1 MEFRAGVHLILGRR
15 VGAALGGADP
25 ASAIGWAV
33 AAVMLVLGGAITWSF
48 SLDLAGANIVG
59 PGLILLGVSMAW
71 SSLNNEAGL
80 GGRGQAVVLFGL
92 AVVLAYRA
100 LSAFYADPSY
110 GTDSAAFDQ
119 YAAQLLIHGQ
129 NPYTSS
135 MAPAL
140 SLFHV
145 PSFFQ
150 TYRLD
155 GIPVLSLSY
164 PAGSFIPYLAPVAL
178 GFQTQTANAVD
189 LLAWLIAVLLLWR
202 LLPRSL
208 RWVAAILLGLTTFN
222 DFIIGGGTDALWVP
236 ALIIALWRWD
246 QYGLKA
252 ETSAARWLGPFAL
265 GVAVSIKQTP
275 WLVLPFILV
284 GLGIEARGRGER
296 SLRVVMRYAI
306 RVAGVFTAVNLPFV
320 LWSPARWLH
329 SILVPFTQPLI
340 PDGQGL
346 VNLTLTGR
354 LGGGLLVM
362 YSLAA
367 ATLLVA
373 LLMAYA
379 AQPSLFKRSWPLLIS
394 VVFFLPVRSFTTY
407 MIMLVPAALVAATT
421 VGPAP
426 ASTSRRRR
434 FGLAALAV
442 GGLAVGFGAIAVAIP
457 GPLRIHV
464 INYRSTGQLQT
475 INEVTVSVTD
485 PTGRPMHPHF
495 SAYFAG
501 HTHSFWYGWDGQRQI
516 DTSVPPHASRTFV
529 LRAPDVQSMIPLR
542 SGFVIEAFTEGPA
555 AVSTAE
561 VSRQQPMSVVLH
573 PASVGTPV
581 AVGRVVTLVA
591 QLSDRLERPVLQAG
605 VQVELGQVVYEQ
617 TGLLPG
623 EASINGNVE
632 GRSPVG
638 ALTDSQGRA
647 HFRVVAVQ
655 SQQYP
660 TFFQAW
666 LAPAGGAPHGYSDQ
680 LSIQFV
686 G

>member
-1 MEFRAGVHLILGRR
+1 MAGP
-15 VGAALGGADP
+15 DP
-25 ASAIGWAV
+25 ASAVGWAV
-33 AAVMLVLGGAITWSF
+33 AAVTLILGGAITWSF
-48 SLDLAGANIVG
+48 GLDLAGANIIG
-59 PGLILLGVSMAW
+59 PGLMLLGVSMAW
-71 SSLNNEAGL
+71 SSLQNEAGL
-80 GGRGQAVVLFGL
+80 GGRGQAVVLLGL

-100 LSAFYADPSY
+100 LSAFYADPGY

-119 YAAQLLIHGQ
+119 YAAQLLIHGH
-129 NPYTSS
+129 NPYTAS

-155 GIPVLSLSY
+155 GTPVLSLSY

-178 GFQTQTANAVD
+178 GFRTQTANAVD
-189 LLAWLIAVLLLWR
+189 LFAWLLAVLLLWR
-202 LLPRSL
+202 MLPRSL
-208 RWVAAILLGLTTFN
+208 RWVAAVLLGLTTFS

-236 ALIIALWRWD
+236 ALIVALWRWD
-246 QYGLKA
+246 RYGLRA

-275 WLVLPFILV
+275 WFVLPFILV
-284 GLGIEARGRGER
+284 GLAIEARGRGER
-296 SLRVVMRYAI
+296 SRRVVMSYAI
-306 RVAGVFTAVNLPFV
+306 RVAAVFTVVNLPLV
-320 LWSPARWLH
+320 VWSPGGWLH
-329 SILVPFTQPLI
+329 SILVPFAEPLI

-367 ATLLVA
+367 ATLLLA
-373 LLMAYA
+373 LLVAYA
-379 AQPSLFKRSWPLLIS
+379 AQPSSFKRSWPLLIS
-394 VVFFLPVRSFTTY
+394 LVFFLSARSFTTY
-407 MIMLVPAALVAATT
+407 MIMLLPAALVAATT

-426 ASTSRRRR
+426 ATTPRRRR
-434 FGLAALAV
+434 FGLAALAG
-442 GGLAVGFGAIAVAIP
+442 GGLAVGFAALAVAVP

-464 INYRSTGQLQT
+464 IDYRSTGQLQT

-485 PTGRPMHPHF
+485 TTGRTMHPHF

-501 HTHSFWYGWDGQRQI
+501 HTHSFWYAWDGRHQI
-516 DTSVPPHASRTFV
+516 DTTVPSHASRTFV

-542 SGFVIEAFTEGPA
+542 SGFVIEAFTKGPA
-555 AVSTAE
+555 AVSTAGA
-561 VSRQQPMSVVLH
+561 SRQQPMSVVLQ

-591 QLSDRLERPVLQAG
+591 QLSDRYERPIHQAG

-623 EASINGNVE
+623 EANINGNGE
-632 GRSPVG
+632 GRTPVG
-638 ALTDSQGRA
+638 AITDSHGRA
-647 HFRVVAVQ
+647 HFSVVAVQ

-660 TFFQAW
+660 IFFQAW